1 MASRSGGLK
10 ADFDDLLATLRAY
23 VKQETIGPLK
33 GLGRYLGFGLA
44 GTICFAV
51 AEIFLVLG
59 VVRVSQST
67 TSPKSLHAGSAL
79 SLGPSGNISE
89 GTTSVDNSAAV
100 GKLCVLPCAKVRVV
114 QVGRTLR
121 MTLLIDCGNI

>member
-1 MASRSGGLK
+1 MRLVGAMASRSGGLK

-23 VKQETIGPLK
+23 VKQETIGPLR

-51 AEIFLVLG
+51 AEVFLVLG

-67 TSPKSLHAGSAL
+67 TSIFDGNLSFVSYLLGVVACAASIFLMLFFLKRDGKRHA
-79 SLGPSGNISE
+79 N
-89 GTTSVDNSAAV
+89 D
-100 GKLCVLPCAKVRVV
+100 
-114 QVGRTLR
+114 
-121 MTLLIDCGNI
+121 